1 MRSLDWTV
9 AASMI
14 LIVLG
19 STPASAQEE
28 GSVGKWPPFHLL
40 SETGGMSEFGLPR
53 PSSMGP
59 ARDYR
64 MLWGNEAVEDI
75 VGRSENGWD
84 FNRSGSAPGFTR

>member
-1 MRSLDWTV
+1 
-9 AASMI
+9 
-14 LIVLG
+14 
-19 STPASAQEE
+19 
-28 GSVGKWPPFHLL
+28 
-40 SETGGMSEFGLPR
+40 MSEFGLPR